1 MKKILLMFLIF
12 LVTVGIAYAAVKY
25 EAITVADTAIGL
37 TAANI
42 KADTTRVYCTLETA
56 QIRFRTDGT
65 APTSTTGHLLES
77 GAALELY
84 SYDDIVKFKAI
95 RTGATSGALKCSYW

>member
-1 MKKILLMFLIF
+1 MKKIFLAMVIVLLSCSL
-12 LVTVGIAYAAVKY
+12 TYAAYRY
-25 EAITVADTAIGL
+25 ESITIADTAIGL

-42 KADTTRVYCTLETA
+42 KVNTVRVYCTLETA

-65 APTSTTGHLLES
+65 NPTASTGHLLET

-84 SYDDIVKFKAI
+84 SYDDISKFKAI
-95 RTGATSGALKCSYW
+95 RTGATSGALQCSYW